1 MMLRLFLLLLLLPG
15 IPGLALAEPLATP
28 GMAVA
33 EPVCRQDDLR
43 IAVIPKKSMEVLIEE
58 YRPLLKHLSKGLNLP
73 VEFVRAE
80 SYDSV
85 TDAIVSGGV
94 DIAWIGPAGYLLAN
108 LRNPKVEAFANLT
121 LEKGHFTPAGN
132 YYQALLVVSADR
144 NYKTVAD
151 LKNARVAFTDP
162 LSTSGSLIPNHSF
175 AQSVKTPLNQFFGAQ
190 VYTGSHDRSIEA
202 VLAGRVDAAFIAS
215 VRADDFIRQEK
226 MSPEALRVLWRS
238 EAIHYDPF
246 VFGPTVCAEHKAKI
260 KQLMLEDQ
268 GPLNAFFLSQQAT
281 GLVAADH
288 SDYAPMN
295 KVMGGQAA
303 N

>member
-1 MMLRLFLLLLLLPG
+1 MLRLLLLLLLLTGLPG
-15 IPGLALAEPLATP
+15 PTLAEPIDTP

-43 IAVIPKKSMEVLIEE
+43 IAVIPKKSMEVLVEE

-108 LRNPKVEAFANLT
+108 LRNPKVEAFASLT

-132 YYQALLVVSADR
+132 YYQALLVVRADR
-144 NYKTVAD
+144 NYKTVSD
-151 LKNARVAFTDP
+151 LENTRVALTDP

-175 AQSVKTPLNQFFGAQ
+175 ARVIQKPLSQFFNAQ

-215 VRADDFIRQEK
+215 VRADDFVRQKK
-226 MSPEALRVLWRS
+226 MAPDALRVLWRS
-238 EAIHYDPF
+238 DAIHYDPF
-246 VFGPTVCAEHKAKI
+246 VFGPTVCPAHKAKI
-260 KQLMLEDQ
+260 RQLMLEDQ
-268 GPLNAFFLSQQAT
+268 APLTAFFRSQQAT
-281 GLVAADH
+281 GLVSANH
-288 SDYAPMN
+288 GDYAPMN
-295 KVMGGQAA
+295 KVMGGQNAR
-303 N
+303 